1 MCYDRS
7 FGASSYTSS
16 LALNVG
22 LKQPHD
28 MAVKQV
34 YFSFDISPLIL
45 SSLKTQISKMNKN
58 PYIKKILKI
67 YISVC
72 VCVSPQLCSRK
83 KRLEEM
89 P

>member
-58 PYIKKILKI
+58 PYIKKYIFSFLKNSQFKCPTAI
-67 YISVC
+67 QPYYPVNY
-72 VCVSPQLCSRK
+72 K
-83 KRLEEM
+83 
-89 P
+89 